1 MPIEQAVLFMATTKS
16 TSSNACNKGE
26 ERERRSAK
34 KRGYCFVMESSDDEK
49 DSTFENY
56 LPKEMGRNLV
66 SNGTKFVDEVL
77 NDFFKA
83 AETDFPPEVQEDPR
97 FYPYFKDCVGAV
109 DSAAADL
116 QVLNSALMRRNKL
129 QVPEGKFY
137 LVDAKYANIPGFVA
151 PYHGIPYGLHGIP
164 QDAKDLFNHRHSLL
178 RSAADRTFG
187 ALKARFPILMTAPP
201 YPLPTQVKLVV
212 AACAIHNYIRGEKRD
227 DLIFR
232 MYEQESELQ
241 LEDPMP
247 PLETEQQPLNADAQV
262 LNIPLEE
269 EEVEH
274 ALRLRDAIAAEIWND
289 YIRDFSTTSEQN

>member
-1 MPIEQAVLFMATTKS
+1 MNQLLIILIHALEKMS
-16 TSSNACNKGE
+16 ACNKLG
-26 ERERRSAK
+26 S
-34 KRGYCFVMESSDDEK
+34 YIIVVNPCIFVVMRI
-49 DSTFENY
+49 N
-56 LPKEMGRNLV
+56 
-66 SNGTKFVDEVL
+66 
-77 NDFFKA
+77 FFYDA
-83 AETDFPPEVQEDPR
+83 
-97 FYPYFKDCVGAV
+97 
-109 DSAAADL
+109 
-116 QVLNSALMRRNKL
+116 
-129 QVPEGKFY
+129 GKFY

-178 RSAADRTFG
+178 RSAADRSFG

-274 ALRLRDAIAAEIWND
+274 ALQLRDAIAAEIWND
-289 YIRDFSTTSEQN
+289 YIHDFSTTSEQN